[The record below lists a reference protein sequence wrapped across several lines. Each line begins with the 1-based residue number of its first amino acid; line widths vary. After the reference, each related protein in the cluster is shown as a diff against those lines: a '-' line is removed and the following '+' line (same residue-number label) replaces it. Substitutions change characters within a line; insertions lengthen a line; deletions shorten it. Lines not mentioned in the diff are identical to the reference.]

1 MHVCNTTIRTLSER
15 QIFSFDASISIYSAD
30 SFILSF
36 GCSVVVSPHYPK
48 GTLSSLANAT
58 LEIKAG
64 EQGRCRAALVNVE
77 EISFLDL
84 F

>member
-1 MHVCNTTIRTLSER
+1 MHVCNTTITTLSER

-48 GTLSSLANAT
+48 GMLSSLANAT